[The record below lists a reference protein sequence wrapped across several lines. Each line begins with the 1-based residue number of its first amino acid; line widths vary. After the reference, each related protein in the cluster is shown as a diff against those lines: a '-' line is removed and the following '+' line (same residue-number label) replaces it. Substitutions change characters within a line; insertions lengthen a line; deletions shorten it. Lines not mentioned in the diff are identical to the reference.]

1 MLFVLVRFNL
11 VAFYFEEFAKIVEK
25 CHREGLGVEIVGCG
39 KLRDKFEKCV
49 KNALVFSKKVGY
61 T

>member
-1 MLFVLVRFNL
+1 VLVGFNL
-11 VAFYFEEFAKIVEK
+11 TVFDFEGLARIVEK
-25 CHREGLGVEIVGCG
+25 CHRGGLGVKIVCCG

>member
-1 MLFVLVRFNL
+1 MLLVLVWVNL
-11 VAFYFEEFAKIVEK
+11 VAFDLEGLAMIVEK
-25 CHREGLGVEIVGCG
+25 CHREGLGVKIVGCG

>member
-1 MLFVLVRFNL
+1 VFD
-11 VAFYFEEFAKIVEK
+11 FEGLARIVEK
-25 CHREGLGVEIVGCG
+25 CHRGGLGVKIVCCG